1 MVQELQKEIISVEKL
16 LTYCSLTLP
25 IYQRPYKWN
34 ATHVSQLIEDIYHFS
49 DRKAYRL
56 GTIVI
61 HTETNENNTSIH
73 NIVDGQQR
81 TITLLLIAKA
91 IISNKANYKNPIL
104 LNKLKIIDSSL
115 ISFEIESPVSKSNI
129 QQNYRNIKRL
139 ITRLD
144 EKQLFFFFEKCELVQ
159 FILSDITEAFQFFDA
174 QNARGKDLD
183 PHDLLKAFHLREFS
197 QEDMFLQNQIV
208 NQWENTQSEELSK
221 LFSEYLYRVKGWAK
235 GNSSRYFSKKDIK
248 LFKGIKIDE
257 TESYPYTIPLRIAH
271 FFTDDYNRNI
281 DRKID
286 NNRRD
291 FPFQLDQTIIN
302 GRRFFEFINYYKRI
316 IDSLY
321 LSNFKEIPLD
331 DNAKKILKCIQNYP
345 SMHRTGDKYT
355 RALFDCALIFYIDKF
370 EYNEISRVIEK
381 IFIWA
386 YSIRLNYQ
394 NLQFASIDNYVLIE
408 KNIFKIISTSITPHP
423 VVNLNLN
430 NVENIKASK
439 VPELIKLFKEL
450 NYYDK

>member
-1 MVQELQKEIISVEKL
+1 MEQELQKEIISVEKL
-16 LTYCSLTLP
+16 LTYIGLTLP

-34 ATHVSQLIEDIYHFS
+34 ASHVSQLIEDIDHFS

-61 HTETNENNTSIH
+61 HTEKVKNNSFEH

-91 IISNKANYKNPIL
+91 IVANKTSYKNPIL
-104 LNKLKIIDSSL
+104 LKKLDTIENNL
-115 ISFEIESPVSKSNI
+115 ISFEIDSPISKSNI

-159 FILSDITEAFQFFDA
+159 FILTDITEAFQFFDA

-208 NQWENTQSEELSK
+208 NQWENTQSKELSQ
-221 LFSEYLYRVKGWAK
+221 LFSEYLYRVKGWSK

-248 LFKGIKIDE
+248 MFKGIKIDHPD
-257 TESYPYTIPLRIAH
+257 SYPYTIPLRIAH

-286 NNRRD
+286 NNHRD

-321 LSNFKEIPLD
+321 LSDFKEIPLD
-331 DNAKKILKCIQNYP
+331 DKAKKILKCLQSYS

-370 EYNEISRVIEK
+370 QYNDISRVIEK
-381 IFIWA
+381 LFIWA
-386 YSIRLNYQ
+386 YSVRLNYQ
-394 NLQFASIDNYVLIE
+394 NLQFASVDNYVLTE
-408 KNIFKIISTSITPHP
+408 KNVFKIISNSITPHP
-423 VVNLNLN
+423 IVNLNLN
-430 NVENIKASK
+430 NIENIKASK
-439 VPELIKLFKEL
+439 VSELTKLFKEL